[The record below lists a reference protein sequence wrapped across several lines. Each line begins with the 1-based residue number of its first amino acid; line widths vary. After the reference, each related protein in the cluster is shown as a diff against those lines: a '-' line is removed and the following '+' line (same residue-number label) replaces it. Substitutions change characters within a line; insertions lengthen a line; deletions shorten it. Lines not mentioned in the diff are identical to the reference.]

1 MQLSMY
7 DLLEVTCVI
16 SKQSNGVLV
25 SKALVCSSLPILH
38 ILFLQKGKKKSLLP
52 TWISQWG
59 LFPRCYTYEK
69 RLPHTLA

>member
-25 SKALVCSSLPILH
+25 SKALVYISLPIFH
-38 ILFLQKGKKKSLLP
+38 ILFLQKGKKKSLLA
-52 TWISQWG
+52 TCTSQWG
-59 LFPRCYTYEK
+59 LFPPDYTYK
-69 RLPHTLA
+69 KWLPYMLA